1 MSEVNIDQSKYP
13 INAKL
18 PTWNGSDGQVGLE
31 AYSNV
36 VQMDLAG
43 RKEEEKARM
52 GPQYWGNLRGEAFK
66 AVAKMKP
73 VELTPG
79 ADEHSQSGVYRLIER
94 LKLRWPEG
102 SIRKLPR
109 LYRNFFK
116 EIKFGG
122 DMDQFLTSLTQA
134 KDELEAADEHARISD
149 GILGWAALELAGLT
163 EQEQAHVLGLAGNS
177 MRFSLIRPHLESLYS
192 KGSYSF
198 GRGAHAADVEA
209 EQYGDELDYL
219 DEEDAYWDEY
229 EDDVQNAD
237 AENQLAATAAP
248 EGEDEQNALTTVPEC
263 GDDHETQAH
272 AWCEEA
278 YMNFRQARAHLNGIR
293 TSRKFST

>member
-79 ADEHSQSGVYRLIER
+79 ADEHSESGVYRLIER

-149 GILGWAALELAGLT
+149 GIVDGRKDASASQDGLGTACAG
-163 EQEQAHVLGLAGNS
+163 QRNVG
-177 MRFSLIRPHLESLYS
+177 
-192 KGSYSF
+192 
-198 GRGAHAADVEA
+198 
-209 EQYGDELDYL
+209 
-219 DEEDAYWDEY
+219 
-229 EDDVQNAD
+229 
-237 AENQLAATAAP
+237 
-248 EGEDEQNALTTVPEC
+248 
-263 GDDHETQAH
+263 
-272 AWCEEA
+272 
-278 YMNFRQARAHLNGIR
+278 
-293 TSRKFST
+293 